1 MPTEIYV
8 ATRKGLFTLRRD
20 GSGISPW
27 RIGAAAFV
35 GDNAMLVQ
43 SDPRDGS
50 LLAALHHGHF
60 GDKLHASRDG
70 GATWAEIAAPAFPPK
85 PEGAADVLC
94 PMRKTPIPWN
104 VEQIWA
110 LAPGGAD
117 QPGRWWCGT
126 LPGGLFRS
134 DDDGNSWALVEPL
147 WNVPERAQWFG
158 GGYDYPGIHSI
169 CVDPRD
175 SRHITLGISCGGVWE
190 TRDDGTTW
198 NCCANGMIAEYMP
211 PEQQGNPNIQDP
223 HLIARCASQP
233 DVLWSQ
239 HHNGV
244 FRTTNDCANWE
255 SVENTAV
262 SKFGF
267 AVAVHP
273 KDGDTAWLV
282 PAIKDEKR
290 IPVDG
295 KFVVTRTRDGGKSFD
310 VLRRGLPQEYAY
322 HLVFRHALDVDS
334 TGTVL
339 AMGSTTGGVW
349 VSEDAGDSWLE
360 ISQHLPPVHAIR
372 IVERP

>member
-1 MPTEIYV
+1 
-8 ATRKGLFTLRRD
+8 
-20 GSGISPW
+20 
-27 RIGAAAFV
+27 
-35 GDNAMLVQ
+35 
-43 SDPRDGS
+43 
-50 LLAALHHGHF
+50 
-60 GDKLHASRDG
+60 
-70 GATWAEIAAPAFPPK
+70 
-85 PEGAADVLC
+85 
-94 PMRKTPIPWN
+94 
-104 VEQIWA
+104 
-110 LAPGGAD
+110 
-117 QPGRWWCGT
+117 
-126 LPGGLFRS
+126 
-134 DDDGNSWALVEPL
+134 
-147 WNVPERAQWFG
+147 
-158 GGYDYPGIHSI
+158 
-169 CVDPRD
+169 
-175 SRHITLGISCGGVWE
+175 
-190 TRDDGTTW
+190 
-198 NCCANGMIAEYMP
+198 MIAEYMP